1 MATMYYVYLFCILFS
16 VGLCFWY
23 FLVDVRRS
31 IVQNVMILV
40 MLISNIGYF
49 AVAASRN
56 LAESVVSTKI
66 MYVGACFLP
75 ALFFFSICEVC
86 RLRIKSLIK
95 ALLIGI
101 QGVLYLCVC
110 SIGYYDIYYKNIG
123 FSLIDG
129 VGFLTKEYGYTHILY
144 PISLCAYL
152 LASFVVA
159 FYTLRFRKNADRRS
173 IIILVS
179 VLGLTS
185 ASYLFRAT
193 IMPTIDFTPVI
204 YIIMMTSAVVEI
216 YRTDIFDVVENEAVI
231 KEQLANVGFLT
242 FDAQMRYRGANQF
255 ALNIFPELHD
265 MPIGHIITNPPTAVE
280 TVFNMVQ
287 LFLDSR
293 KTINDVCHVEGD
305 NFKIEDRTYSTVI
318 HSLQN
323 FSNRCVGAMLEIRDI
338 TEHVH
343 MMELTASY
351 NDKLEREVAEKTSQI
366 RSIQERTILGMAQMV
381 ESRDLSTGGHIKR
394 TSAVVRIFAKRLLE
408 ADMGFTEQFLHLV
421 VRSAPM
427 HDLGKIGVD
436 DAVLRKQGKFTDEEY
451 EKMKKHSEI
460 GGKMVMD
467 VLGGVEE
474 PDFVKVAFNVANFH
488 HEKVNGKG
496 YPMGLVGEMIP
507 IEARI
512 MALAD
517 VFDALVSKRCYKDA
531 FTYDKA
537 FSIITEDSGTHF
549 DPKLVPIF
557 VSCREELEEYYNNN
571 DH

>member
-1 MATMYYVYLFCILFS
+1 MTSLYYVYLFCILFS

-23 FLVDVRRS
+23 FSIDVRRS
-31 IVQNVMILV
+31 VVQNVMLLV

-49 AVAASRN
+49 AIAVSKD
-56 LAESVVSTKI
+56 LTGVVIATKI

-75 ALFFFSICEVC
+75 ALFFLSVCEVC
-86 RLRIKSLIK
+86 RFEIKSQIK
-95 ALLIGI
+95 AIIFGI
-101 QGVLYLCVC
+101 QVILFAFVC
-110 SIGYYDIYYKNIG
+110 TIGYYDIYYKNIQ
-123 FSLIDG
+123 FSIVDG
-129 VGFLTKEYGYTHILY
+129 VGYLAKEYGPTHIMY
-144 PISLCAYL
+144 PLTLGAFF
-152 LASFVVA
+152 LASFVVS
-159 FYTLRFRKNADRRS
+159 FYTLRFRKNANRKS
-173 IIILVS
+173 ITILLV
-179 VLGLTS
+179 VLGLS
-185 ASYLFRAT
+185 SSSYLIKLFFAP
-193 IMPTIDFTPVI
+193 IIDFTPIV

-216 YRTDIFDVVENEAVI
+216 YRNDIFDVVENEEVI
-231 KEQLANVGFLT
+231 KEQLANVGFVT
-242 FDAQMRYRGANQF
+242 FDSQMRYRGSNTF
-255 ALNIFPELHD
+255 ALSVFPELRD
-265 MPIGHIITNPPTAVE
+265 KPIGEKITNPPAALKLALDKI
-280 TVFNMVQ
+280 Q
-287 LFLDSR
+287 LFLEGR
-293 KTINDVCHVEGD
+293 KSINDNCRVEGE
-305 NFKIEDRTYSTVI
+305 NFKIGDRTYSTVI

-323 FSNRCVGAMLEIRDI
+323 FSKRCVGAMLEIRDI
-338 TEHVH
+338 TEHVR

-351 NDKLEREVAEKTSQI
+351 NDKLEREVIEKTSQI

-394 TSAVVRIFAKRLLE
+394 TSAVVKIFSKKLLE
-408 ADMGFTEQFLHLV
+408 ADMGFTEHFLHLV
-421 VRSAPM
+421 IRSAPM

-451 EKMKKHSEI
+451 EKMKKHSEV
-460 GGKMVMD
+460 GGKMVTD
-467 VLGGVEE
+467 ILAGVEE